1 MGTRR
6 KKLKKLLI
14 CCGQDIRSWE
24 GYRILQV
31 KSNRLDRNVRI
42 TLANVDGRAVKLFLN
57 DMCFDGEFLHYA
69 EEPPADTPTR

>member
-1 MGTRR
+1 MRIRR
-6 KKLKKLLI
+6 KKLKKQQI
-14 CCGQDIRSWE
+14 YCAQDIRNWE

-42 TLANVDGRAVKLFLN
+42 TLVNDDGRAVKLFLN

-69 EEPPADTPTR
+69 EEPSATPTR

>member
-1 MGTRR
+1 MRR
-6 KKLKKLLI
+6 KKLKKQQI
-14 CCGQDIRSWE
+14 YCAQDIRNWE

-42 TLANVDGRAVKLFLN
+42 TLVNDDGRAVKLFLN

-69 EEPPADTPTR
+69 EEPPADTPTH